1 VDSVSADVTQALDP
15 AVDRTPTRRLV
26 SLVGLQERFGFSER
40 WWRYR
45 IAEGMP
51 TRKWVGGLRFDPDE
65 VEAWLDSSSDS
76 R

>member
-1 VDSVSADVTQALDP
+1 MDATPVLRPELDRPQA
-15 AVDRTPTRRLV
+15 RRLV
-26 SLVGLQERFGFSER
+26 SLFELRERFGFSER

-65 VEAWLDSSSDS
+65 VEAWLESASAS

>member
-1 VDSVSADVTQALDP
+1 MRAEATPVLRP
-15 AVDRTPTRRLV
+15 ELDRTYTRRLV
-26 SLVGLQERFGFSER
+26 SLPELQERFGFSER

-51 TRKWVGGLRFDPDE
+51 TRKWVGGLRFDADE
-65 VEAWLDSSSDS
+65 VENWLDSSSHS